1 MPTTRQV
8 LGRRGEDAVCR
19 EAVCPRCN
27 RDRHFKRLPP
37 NFECADV
44 ICKFCGFL
52 AQVKATRL
60 KDGSDELPDRVP
72 SAAWRPQ
79 HDRILAGIYHGLYI
93 VGFRQDG
100 KTLVRIDFV
109 PPHVLAATPSVFE
122 PRKPL
127 RATAK
132 RAGWAGYNLL
142 VSEIPKVGMRQIYP
156 PL

>member
-1 MPTTRQV
+1 
-8 LGRRGEDAVCR
+8 
-19 EAVCPRCN
+19 
-27 RDRHFKRLPP
+27 
-37 NFECADV
+37 
-44 ICKFCGFL
+44 
-52 AQVKATRL
+52 VKATRL